1 MRVIAGTAR
10 GKNLQALPGEDVTR
24 PTINRVKEAMFSSVQ
39 FLVPGARVLD
49 LFAGSGQLGIEAL
62 SRGAKSCIF
71 VDRSSDALAIVKAN
85 CKTAGVDRQSDIRQA
100 EALPFLANIRGPF
113 DLVLPAVPLRYLKRG
128 TARPGRQSSHRRRG
142 TGRERA
148 RSRPARTRRDA
159 GAGQTILLRQDH
171 GEPLRKRGTGMNV
184 EELLDLMEETLE
196 AGTAVPFAPAKRV
209 VDVDRMRDIID
220 EVRNN
225 LPDEIRE
232 SKKIVND
239 REQIMKNAQ
248 VESETIIQ
256 KAEER
261 AGALVSEQE
270 IVKRSRQRAAEI
282 LTAANTQAKDL
293 TRNATVYCETLLKKS
308 EETLARSVADI
319 KNTRMNLRS
328 ATRPN
333 RGGQGGQN
341 Q

>member
-1 MRVIAGTAR
+1 
-10 GKNLQALPGEDVTR
+10 
-24 PTINRVKEAMFSSVQ
+24 
-39 FLVPGARVLD
+39 
-49 LFAGSGQLGIEAL
+49 
-62 SRGAKSCIF
+62 
-71 VDRSSDALAIVKAN
+71 
-85 CKTAGVDRQSDIRQA
+85 
-100 EALPFLANIRGPF
+100 
-113 DLVLPAVPLRYLKRG
+113 
-128 TARPGRQSSHRRRG
+128 
-142 TGRERA
+142 
-148 RSRPARTRRDA
+148 
-159 GAGQTILLRQDH
+159 
-171 GEPLRKRGTGMNV
+171 MNV
-184 EELLDLMEETLE
+184 EELLDMMEETLE
-196 AGTAVPFAPAKRV
+196 AGASVPFTSSKRV

-239 REQIMKNAQ
+239 REQILKSAQ

-261 AGALVSEQE
+261 ANALVGEQE

-282 LTAANTQAKDL
+282 LNAANSQAKDL
-293 TRNATVYCETLLKKS
+293 TRNATMYCENILKKS

-328 ATRPN
+328 ATTRPS
-333 RGGQGGQN
+333 RGGQGSQN